1 MAGGFREGLRQAACF
16 FRIKGRIFS
25 AVKMISRVRYL
36 ALGLYRS
43 VSDINLHPIPVKYS
57 VGSGSN

>member
-25 AVKMISRVRYL
+25 AVKMISR
-36 ALGLYRS
+36 G
-43 VSDINLHPIPVKYS
+43 
-57 VGSGSN
+57 